1 MKRVFLC
8 LFILLV
14 QSPELY
20 SQKTE
25 IFKWVVGTWKINT
38 GNGTVCETWELS
50 DDSTLRG
57 KSFFINQ
64 NKDTIPQETL
74 QIAFRNGDWY
84 YISTVVGQNNN
95 QPVSFKI
102 IFQRGTE
109 FISENPAHDF
119 PKRIAYRRI
128 KQQLFAS
135 IEGKNKGR
143 YNKQNFDFST
153 E

>member
-1 MKRVFLC
+1 MKRIFTC

-14 QSPELY
+14 QASALY

-25 IFKWVVGTWKINT
+25 SFKWVVGTWKINT
-38 GNGTVCETWELS
+38 GNGTICETWEVE

-57 KSFFINQ
+57 KSFFIKQ
-64 NKDTIPQETL
+64 TKDTVPQETL

-84 YISTVVGQNNN
+84 YISTVIGQNNN

-109 FISENPAHDF
+109 FIGENPAHDF
-119 PKRIAYRRI
+119 PQRIAYRRV

-135 IEGKNKGR
+135 TEGKNKGK
-143 YNKQNFDFST
+143 YSKQNFDFSSK
-153 E
+153 

>member
-1 MKRVFLC
+1 MKSILLC
-8 LFILLV
+8 LVILLV
-14 QSPELY
+14 QSSALY

-25 IFKWVVGTWKINT
+25 SFKWVIGTWKLNT

-57 KSFFINQ
+57 KSFFIKQ
-64 NKDTIPQETL
+64 AKDTIPQETL

-84 YISTVVGQNNN
+84 YISTVVGQNNK

-119 PKRIAYRRI
+119 PQRIAYRRI

-135 IEGKNKGR
+135 IEGKNKDK
-143 YNKQNFDFST
+143 YSKQNFDFTT

>member
-1 MKRVFLC
+1 MKRILPC

-14 QSPELY
+14 QSPALY

-25 IFKWVVGTWKINT
+25 SLKWVVGTWKINT

-57 KSFFINQ
+57 KSSFIKQ
-64 NKDTIPQETL
+64 NKDTIPQENL

-119 PKRIAYRRI
+119 PQRIAYRRV

-135 IEGKNKGR
+135 IEGKNKGK
-143 YNKQNFDFST
+143 YSKQNFDFNA

>member
-1 MKRVFLC
+1 MKRILPC
-8 LFILLV
+8 LFILFV
-14 QSPELY
+14 QSSVLY
-20 SQKTE
+20 SQKTDS
-25 IFKWVVGTWKINT
+25 FKWVVGSWKINT

-57 KSFFINQ
+57 KSFFIKQ
-64 NKDTIPQETL
+64 PKDTVPQETL

-95 QPVSFKI
+95 QQVSFKI

-109 FISENPAHDF
+109 FISENSSHDF
-119 PKRIAYRRI
+119 PQRIAYRRV

-135 IEGKNKGR
+135 IEGKNKGK
-143 YNKQNFDFST
+143 YNKQNFDFGS